1 MLQRHRSCCR
11 GNAQHSSHPYSAS
24 SPAMTAMCV
33 NVSMRADQMR
43 ERHRR
48 NCECAHISRQADADA
63 LQSALRAQVCPTC
76 TDLPYAHSTF
86 RPTRT
91 PCTEKHTAMSSSSSE
106 EDDIVRRLER
116 VHASCPSPIDAPTTA
131 TTLAAAPVPGAAS
144 AAAAFSSTPHSLFSH
159 HVVSPRS
166 RTPPH
171 LQLGT
176 GRRKHRAPTPSTADL
191 LQKRVAQEAQ
201 QHARAIIVL
210 QEPTTPTEEELE
222 QMVRTPMQNLAD
234 SAKSCLRKLSS
245 LLLLSLSLSLSPCA
259 CCAGG

>member
-1 MLQRHRSCCR
+1 
-11 GNAQHSSHPYSAS
+11 
-24 SPAMTAMCV
+24 
-33 NVSMRADQMR
+33 
-43 ERHRR
+43 
-48 NCECAHISRQADADA
+48 

-176 GRRKHRAPTPSTADL
+176 GRRKHRAPTPSAADL

-245 LLLLSLSLSLSPCA
+245 LLLLSLSLSLSLSFSLCLLCRRLTRRLPLLSWRRRSIVSLRRCRRWRIYECGLCMAVVKWRKSERGTRRSACA
-259 CCAGG
+259 S